1 MWVWGNLPEYWC
13 SKNEH
18 AAIYRMMAGGGHYG
32 GLHTDWLLYMCT
44 GESAHLKCATAWT
57 RQDRDVHGVHYTT
70 PEFQSGPQY
79 NQKTLGGRT
88 LMSPYPW
95 RGTEGWRI
103 CAPILWDYYL
113 TGDRRSLEVAE
124 CHARPVVLA
133 ARGSLDRGTGV
144 IMKFLLDWYRH
155 SWDPEAAAKIDQIV
169 GWIASADPTAKG
181 SKTSTPLN
189 WTNFMPEYLILT
201 EDPTLPLRQRESLLE
216 FVQAWCKEHLSGADV
231 SATTHGQ
238 NPGNMLAGAW
248 LATGD
253 RKYLMP
259 FVRWAKQS
267 KLPRDK
273 WLAPPPGG
281 GDAVCGR
288 LNDLL
293 MAYAAW
299 RDAVG
304 LGLLED
310 NSGTQ

>member
-1 MWVWGNLPEYWC
+1 MT
-13 SKNEH
+13 
-18 AAIYRMMAGGGHYG
+18 AGGGHYG
-32 GLHTDWLLYMCT
+32 GLHTDWLLYMAT
-44 GESAHLKCATAWT
+44 GEPAHLEYAAAWT

-124 CHARPVVLA
+124 YHARPVVLT
-133 ARGSLDRGTGV
+133 ARGTLDRGTGV

-169 GWIASADPTAKG
+169 GWIAAADPTAKG

-189 WTNFMPEYLILT
+189 WTNFMPEYLVLA
-201 EDPTLPLRQRESLLE
+201 EDPTLPLRQREPLLK
-216 FVQAWCKEHLSGADV
+216 FVQTWCEEHVGGADV
-231 SATTHGQ
+231 SATTHGP

-253 RKYLMP
+253 RKYLTP
-259 FVRWAKQS
+259 FVRWAKQN
-267 KLPRDK
+267 KLPKDK
-273 WLAPPPGG
+273 WLVPPPAG

-299 RDAVG
+299 RDAAR
-304 LGLLED
+304 LGLLEEEA
-310 NSGTQ
+310 GGK